1 METGE
6 LSIGIYTG
14 GREMRQ
20 EAKYCAGSDAK
31 LQGASYEPSQSL
43 HWRMGWLETWPEQNI
58 RHTNLLMIGYC
69 RAKPTVALFCL
80 PNTKRCYA
88 IHRKLERDGR
98 LPKRVKAAR
107 RLALESWNARPV
119 SSTSARSFRRAPRM
133 ALSKRITEYP
143 FINSMEP

>member
-1 METGE
+1 MDTGE

-58 RHTNLLMIGYC
+58 RHTNLPDDWVLQGQAYRRFVLSPEYKAM
-69 RAKPTVALFCL
+69 L
-80 PNTKRCYA
+80 P
-88 IHRKLERDGR
+88 G
-98 LPKRVKAAR
+98 
-107 RLALESWNARPV
+107 
-119 SSTSARSFRRAPRM
+119 TS
-133 ALSKRITEYP
+133 
-143 FINSMEP
+143 